1 MKGTT
6 CRRRWG
12 FDNRLWGFD
21 LASRRGEVYLCNRI
35 SNQLILTAMFKL
47 FVAGGP
53 VWMSVL
59 TVLLV
64 AIFFA
69 AWKAPRWV
77 LKIGTFAL
85 TFDFLSFVLG
95 ITQMYSALQEVA
107 VPLGDT
113 VTGIFDLV
121 SPMVLLGGLKVSLV
135 PVMYGMI
142 IYLVALF
149 ISIIQT
155 PRL

>member
-1 MKGTT
+1 M
-6 CRRRWG
+6 
-12 FDNRLWGFD
+12 
-21 LASRRGEVYLCNRI
+21 YLCNRI

-85 TFDFLSFVLG
+85 TFGFLSFVLG

-121 SPMVLLGGLKVSLV
+121 SPMVLFGGLKVSLV

>member
-21 LASRRGEVYLCNRI
+21 LPSRRGEMYLCNRI

-85 TFDFLSFVLG
+85 TFGFLSFVLG

-121 SPMVLLGGLKVSLV
+121 SPMVLFGGLKVSLV

>member
-35 SNQLILTAMFKL
+35 ANQLILTAMFKL

-85 TFDFLSFVLG
+85 TFGFLSFVLG

>member
-1 MKGTT
+1 
-6 CRRRWG
+6 
-12 FDNRLWGFD
+12 
-21 LASRRGEVYLCNRI
+21 
-35 SNQLILTAMFKL
+35 MFKL

-85 TFDFLSFVLG
+85 TFGFLSFVLG

>member
-1 MKGTT
+1 
-6 CRRRWG
+6 
-12 FDNRLWGFD
+12 
-21 LASRRGEVYLCNRI
+21 
-35 SNQLILTAMFKL
+35 MFKL

-85 TFDFLSFVLG
+85 TFGFLSFVLG
-95 ITQMYSALQEVA
+95 ISQMYAALQEVA
-107 VPLGDT
+107 APLGDT
-113 VTGIFDLV
+113 VTGVFDLV

-142 IYLVALF
+142 IYLVSLF